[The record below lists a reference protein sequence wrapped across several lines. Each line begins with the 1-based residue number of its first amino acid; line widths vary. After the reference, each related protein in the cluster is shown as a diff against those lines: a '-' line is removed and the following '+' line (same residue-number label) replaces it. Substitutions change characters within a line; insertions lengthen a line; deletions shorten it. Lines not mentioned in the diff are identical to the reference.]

1 MIFLTKNKSEAVE
14 RRGKN
19 GGTSEVGSKGE
30 DQGDDEDKN
39 FILFFFFVFAFIKSN
54 WRLTRKHL
62 KVNSKLYLPFNSY
75 VINDYT
81 NKSCCVCR
89 W

>member
-39 FILFFFFVFAFIKSN
+39 FILFIFYIFCF
-54 WRLTRKHL
+54 
-62 KVNSKLYLPFNSY
+62 Y
-75 VINDYT
+75 
-81 NKSCCVCR
+81 
-89 W
+89 

>member
-39 FILFFFFVFAFIKSN
+39 FILFFFLFLLLLNRIGDLPESI
-54 WRLTRKHL
+54 WR
-62 KVNSKLYLPFNSY
+62 
-75 VINDYT
+75 
-81 NKSCCVCR
+81 
-89 W
+89 

>member
-30 DQGDDEDKN
+30 DQGDDEDK
-39 FILFFFFVFAFIKSN
+39 IFFCFFFAFIKSN
-54 WRLTRKHL
+54 WRFTRKHL
-62 KVNSKLYLPFNSY
+62 KVNSKLYLPFNSF
-75 VINDYT
+75 VINDYI